1 MICWFVR
8 ARKRLSRLSRLSR
21 PSQPV
26 QPVQDKEKGLA
37 TKANPFFLTCRERD
51 SNPHSCN
58 SQGILSPS
66 CLPFH
71 HRGNVDFAQCGCK
84 GRKKMGVCQIFAL
97 LIAKH
102 DGFLSAED
110 ADKAKRTRGVS
121 HIFLQSGVT
130 SLSVL

>member
-1 MICWFVR
+1 
-8 ARKRLSRLSRLSR
+8 
-21 PSQPV
+21 
-26 QPVQDKEKGLA
+26 
-37 TKANPFFLTCRERD
+37 
-51 SNPHSCN
+51 
-58 SQGILSPS
+58 
-66 CLPFH
+66 
-71 HRGNVDFAQCGCK
+71 
-84 GRKKMGVCQIFAL
+84 MGVCQIFAL

>member
-1 MICWFVR
+1 MPVCKGAKKAVTPVTPVTPQPTR
-8 ARKRLSRLSRLSR
+8 STCSRQRKRTCHKSKS
-21 PSQPV
+21 
-26 QPVQDKEKGLA
+26 
-37 TKANPFFLTCRERD
+37 FFLTCRERD